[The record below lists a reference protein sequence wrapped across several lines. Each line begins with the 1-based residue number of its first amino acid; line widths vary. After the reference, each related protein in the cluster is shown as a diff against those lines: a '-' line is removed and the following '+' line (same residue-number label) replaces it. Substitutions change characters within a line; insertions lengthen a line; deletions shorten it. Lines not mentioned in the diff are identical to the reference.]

1 MSSSPAPPA
10 TPRRGVDAMLDAMD
24 EPTPVAPSRKRCNS
38 AVDPASD
45 QEEDDDDEQLPAS
58 VFSLTPCNIVTMLQH
73 LGESKCLRID
83 QINDGINSVND
94 SPTVQGA
101 KMILGLHALHNRL
114 DALETGKPSF
124 AVSKDTETSISFF
137 AAAILLATKLS
148 AYKGSVAKNIL
159 LDILKVNRF
168 DLPPNIERNPA
179 DYAKVVAVVQ
189 EALTQLRS
197 KIKKALSASF
207 KVNKQP
213 APSAREH
220 QNIFELTTHL
230 VQGTKCAVT
239 PELCARIALMR
250 QVYIEDS
257 GPKFWDS
264 LDADL
269 RKIRNRAGGNARK
282 ITKAFENILSTDC
295 ATHGVDDYSIPT
307 QALDDV
313 QREVDDT
320 ISAAAADKAASLPVF
335 ATTAATDGPEAELE
349 V

>member
-1 MSSSPAPPA
+1 MSSSPLPT

-24 EPTPVAPSRKRCNS
+24 EPTPIAPSRKRPHNS
-38 AVDPASD
+38 LGTDSD
-45 QEEDDDDEQLPAS
+45 HEDDDEQLPAN
-58 VFSLTPCNIVTMLQH
+58 VFSLTSRSVAEMLQR
-73 LGESKCLRID
+73 LGESKRLRTE
-83 QINDGINSVND
+83 QIADTINSVND
-94 SPTVQGA
+94 PPAVQGA
-101 KMILGLHALHNRL
+101 KMILCLHALHNRL
-114 DALETGKPSF
+114 DAFEASKPPF
-124 AVSKDTETSISFF
+124 AVSHDTETNIYFY
-137 AAAILLATKLS
+137 AAAVPLSTKLS
-148 AYKGSVAKNIL
+148 AYKGSVAKDIIL
-159 LDILKVNRF
+159 DLLKVNRF

-179 DYAKVVAVVQ
+179 DYAKLVAVVQ

-197 KIKKALSASF
+197 KIKKALAASF

-220 QNIFELTTHL
+220 QNIFDLATHL

-239 PELCARIALMR
+239 PELCARVALMR

-282 ITKAFENILSTDC
+282 LKAFENVLSTDR
-295 ATHGVDDYSIPT
+295 ATHGVDNYSIPT
-307 QALDDV
+307 EAVDDV

-320 ISAAAADKAASLPVF
+320 ISAAAADKATSVPAIP
-335 ATTAATDGPEAELE
+335 AAMEEAEAD
-349 V
+349 

>member
-1 MSSSPAPPA
+1 MSSSPAPPS
-10 TPRRGVDAMLDAMD
+10 TPCRGVDAMLDAMD
-24 EPTPVAPSRKRCNS
+24 EPTPVAPSRKRTHAC
-38 AVDPASD
+38 VDPASD
-45 QEEDDDDEQLPAS
+45 QEEDDEDLPAN
-58 VFSLTPCNIVTMLQH
+58 VFNLTPRNVVAMLQR
-73 LGESKCLRID
+73 LGESKRLRVD

-94 SPTVQGA
+94 PPAVQGA
-101 KMILGLHALHNRL
+101 KIILGLHALHNRL
-114 DALETGKPSF
+114 DALETGKPPF
-124 AVSKDTETSISFF
+124 TVSKDTEININFY
-137 AAAILLATKLS
+137 AAAILLSTKLS

-168 DLPPNIERNPA
+168 DLPPNIERHPA
-179 DYAKVVAVVQ
+179 DYAKLVAVVQ
-189 EALTQLRS
+189 EAFTQLRS
-197 KIKKALSASF
+197 KIKKALAASF

-220 QNIFELTTHL
+220 QNIFDLTTHL

-239 PELCARIALMR
+239 PELCARVALMR

-257 GPKFWDS
+257 GPKFRDS

-282 ITKAFENILSTDC
+282 LNKAFENVLSTDR

-307 QALDDV
+307 EVVDDV

-320 ISAAAADKAASLPVF
+320 ISATSADKAASIPA
-335 ATTAATDGPEAELE
+335 ATTVTDEQQVESEA
-349 V
+349 

>member
-1 MSSSPAPPA
+1 MSSSPVAPA

-24 EPTPVAPSRKRCNS
+24 EPTPVAPHPQAPPTLLSTPTRTRRKTTS
-38 AVDPASD
+38 T
-45 QEEDDDDEQLPAS
+45 
-58 VFSLTPCNIVTMLQH
+58 SLRR
-73 LGESKCLRID
+73 LGESKRLRAD
-83 QINDGINSVND
+83 QIADGINSMND
-94 SPTVQGA
+94 PPAVQGA

-114 DALETGKPSF
+114 EAFEASKPPF
-124 AVSKDTETSISFF
+124 AVSKDTETAIYFY
-137 AAAILLATKLS
+137 AAATLLSTKLS
-148 AYKGSVAKNIL
+148 AYKGSVTKNIL

-168 DLPPNIERNPA
+168 DLPPFIERNPA

-189 EALTQLRS
+189 EALTQIRS
-197 KIKKALSASF
+197 KIKKALAASF

-239 PELCARIALMR
+239 PELCARVALMR

-282 ITKAFENILSTDC
+282 LTKAFEMVLSTDR
-295 ATHGVDDYSIPT
+295 ATHGIDDYSIPT
-307 QALDDV
+307 QVVDDV
-313 QREVDDT
+313 QRQVDET
-320 ISAAAADKAASLPVF
+320 ISAAAADKATSLPADTV
-335 ATTAATDGPEAELE
+335 TDSPDAESE
-349 V
+349 T